1 MMQYNCRMGR
11 LIRSTGTVALST
23 LASRILGL
31 ARDMLMAAFFS
42 ATGTTDAFYVA
53 FRIPNMARRFV
64 AEGVLTISFIPVY
77 TEYLVEKG
85 REEAF
90 NLAGKTVTLL
100 LILLSVLVAL
110 GIIFS
115 PQVVRI
121 IAIGFSDPSQI
132 DAAAAMTRIMFPFL
146 FLVGVTAF
154 CMGVLNS
161 HRYFFAPAFAPF
173 VLNVGIIAGILF
185 LGGMFEEP
193 LYGVSI
199 GVLAGG
205 LLQVALQIPYLAR
218 TGFRM
223 RLSLDLKHPGVRKIF
238 RLAAP
243 GIFSMGVQQIN
254 MLVVTLLGSFLA
266 SGSISYIY
274 FSDRLHELVLGIF
287 VVSIANVM
295 LPEMSALAAEGNS
308 KKLMEVYRTAV
319 KSVLLVAIPA
329 AAALMAVGYPVI
341 SVLFMHNKFTAL
353 DAELTYRAL
362 LYASIG
368 IPAMAVI
375 RLTNPLFYAL
385 HDSRRPFYAAAVS
398 LIVTACCGYAFMQ
411 TGLRHA
417 GLTLAVSVASI
428 AQMTVLVGLLARRA
442 GDLALGEI
450 IQAAFKH
457 IASASIM
464 VLVIRMLAGQV
475 DWRMDPLST
484 RILFLAGI
492 ILSGG
497 GVYLAGCHFLR
508 VREIRLFMDGI
519 RRGR

>member
-1 MMQYNCRMGR
+1 M
-11 LIRSTGTVALST
+11 IRSTGIVAAST
-23 LASRILGL
+23 LASRMLGL

-42 ATGTTDAFYVA
+42 ATPATDAFYVA

-77 TEYLVEKG
+77 TEYLVERG

-90 NLAGKTVTLL
+90 ELAGKTFTLL
-100 LILLSVLVAL
+100 ILLLSVLVAL
-110 GIIFS
+110 GVLFS
-115 PQVVRI
+115 PQIVRI

-132 DAAAAMTRIMFPFL
+132 EAAVAMTRIMFPFL

-173 VLNVGIIAGILF
+173 LLNVGIIAGIF
-185 LGGMFEEP
+185 FFSRMFAEP

-199 GVLAGG
+199 GVLVGG
-205 LLQVALQIPYLAR
+205 LLQIVLQIPYLAR
-218 TGFRM
+218 TGYRM
-223 RLSLDLKHPGVRKIF
+223 RLSLDLKHPGLRKIF
-238 RLAAP
+238 RRATP

-287 VVSIANVM
+287 AVSIANVI
-295 LPEMSALAAEGNS
+295 LPEMSALAAEGNNHR
-308 KKLMEVYRTAV
+308 LMEVYRTAV

-329 AAALMAVGYPVI
+329 AAALMAVGYPVV
-341 SVLFMHNKFTAL
+341 SVLFMRNKFTAH
-353 DAELTYRAL
+353 DADMTYRAL

-385 HDSRRPFYAAAVS
+385 HDTRRPFYAAVVS
-398 LIVTACCGYAFMQ
+398 LIVTAFSGYAFMQ
-411 TGLRHA
+411 TELRHA
-417 GLTLAVSVASI
+417 GLTLAVSVASM
-428 AQMTVLVGLLARRA
+428 AQMIVLVVLLKSRV
-442 GDLALGEI
+442 GNIGLGEI
-450 IQAAFKH
+450 VLAAVKH
-457 IASASIM
+457 VVSAIVM
-464 VLVIRMLAGQV
+464 VLAVRVFAAQI
-475 DWRMDPLST
+475 DWSMDPLAK
-484 RILFLAGI
+484 RLLFLAAI

-497 GVYLAGCHFLR
+497 GVYLACCHFMG
-508 VREIRLFMDGI
+508 VREIRRFLEGL

>member
-1 MMQYNCRMGR
+1 
-11 LIRSTGTVALST
+11 
-23 LASRILGL
+23 
-31 ARDMLMAAFFS
+31 MLMAAFFS
-42 ATGTTDAFYVA
+42 ATGATDAFYVA

-77 TEYLVEKG
+77 TEYLVARS

-90 NLAGKTVTLL
+90 DLARKTLTLL
-100 LILLSVLVAL
+100 LVLLSVLVAL
-110 GIIFS
+110 GIAFS
-115 PQVVRI
+115 PQIVRI

-132 DAAAAMTRIMFPFL
+132 QAAVAMTRIMFPFL
-146 FLVGVTAF
+146 FLVSVMAF

-173 VLNVGIIAGILF
+173 VLNVGIVAGILF
-185 LGGMFEEP
+185 ISTMFEEP

-199 GVLAGG
+199 GVLIGG
-205 LLQVALQIPYLAR
+205 LLQVVLQIPYLAK

-223 RLSLDLKHPGVRKIF
+223 RLSLDLKHPGLRRIF
-238 RLAAP
+238 RLATP

-254 MLVVTLLGSFLA
+254 TLVVTLLGSFLA

-287 VVSIANVM
+287 VVSIANVI
-295 LPEMSALAAEGNS
+295 LPEMSALAANGNS
-308 KKLMEVYRTAV
+308 DKLMEVYRTAV

-341 SVLFMHNKFTAL
+341 SVLFMHNKFTAV
-353 DAELTYRAL
+353 DVEMTYRAL
-362 LYASIG
+362 FYASIG

-398 LIVTACCGYAFMQ
+398 LIVTACSGYAFMQ

-428 AQMTVLVGLLARRA
+428 AQMIVLIGLLKSRA
-442 GDLALGEI
+442 GEIGLGGI
-450 IQAAFKH
+450 IRAAIKH
-457 IASASIM
+457 IVSASIM
-464 VLVIRMLAGQV
+464 VLVIRVLANQI
-475 DWRMDPLST
+475 DWSTDPLAK
-484 RILFLAGI
+484 RLLFLAVI

-497 GVYLAGCHFLR
+497 GVYLAGCYILR
-508 VREIRLFMDGI
+508 IREIRLFMDGL

>member
-1 MMQYNCRMGR
+1 MSR
-11 LIRSTGTVALST
+11 LLRSTGIVAVST

-42 ATGTTDAFYVA
+42 ATGATDAFYVA

-77 TEYLVEKG
+77 TEYLVERG

-90 NLAGKTVTLL
+90 DLARKTLTLL

-115 PQVVRI
+115 PQIVRI
-121 IAIGFSDPSQI
+121 IAVGFSDRSQI
-132 DAAAAMTRIMFPFL
+132 HAAVAMTQIMFPFL
-146 FLVGVTAF
+146 FLVSVTAF
-154 CMGVLNS
+154 CTGVLNS

-173 VLNVGIIAGILF
+173 VLNIGIIAGILF
-185 LGGMFEEP
+185 LGGIFEEP

-199 GVLAGG
+199 GVLIGG
-205 LLQVALQIPYLAR
+205 LLQIALQIPYLVK

-223 RLSLDLKHPGVRKIF
+223 KLTLDLKHPGLRRIF
-238 RLAAP
+238 SLAAP

-254 MLVVTLLGSFLA
+254 TLVVTLLGSFLA

-287 VVSIANVM
+287 VVSIANVI
-295 LPEMSALAAEGNS
+295 LPEMSALAAEGNRE
-308 KKLMEVYRTAV
+308 KLMGVYRTAV
-319 KSVLLVAIPA
+319 RSVLLVAIPA

-341 SVLFMHNKFTAL
+341 SVLFMHNKFTAV
-353 DAELTYRAL
+353 DAEMTYRAL

-375 RLTNPLFYAL
+375 RLTNLLFYAL
-385 HDSRRPFYAAAVS
+385 HDSRPPFYAAIIS
-398 LIVTACCGYAFMQ
+398 LVVTAFTGYILMQ
-411 TGLRHA
+411 TELRHA
-417 GLTLAVSVASI
+417 GLTLAVSVASMV
-428 AQMTVLVGLLARRA
+428 QMIVLVGLLKSRIRDI
-442 GDLALGEI
+442 GLGEI
-450 IQAAFKH
+450 IRTAIKH
-457 IASASIM
+457 IVSASIM
-464 VLVIRMLAGQV
+464 VLVIRVLAGQI
-475 DWRMDPLST
+475 DWSMDPLIK
-484 RILFLAGI
+484 RLLFLAAI
-492 ILSGG
+492 ILTGG
-497 GVYLAGCHFLR
+497 GVYLACCHILR
-508 VREIRLFMDGI
+508 VKEIKMFMEGL

>member
-1 MMQYNCRMGR
+1 MSR
-11 LIRSTGTVALST
+11 LLRSTGVVAIST
-23 LASRILGL
+23 AASRILGL

-77 TEYLVEKG
+77 TEYLVGKS
-85 REEAF
+85 RQEAF
-90 NLAGKTVTLL
+90 ELARKTLTLL
-100 LILLSVLVAL
+100 LILLSMLVLL

-115 PQVVRI
+115 PWIVRI
-121 IAIGFSDPSQI
+121 IAIGFNDPSQI
-132 DAAAAMTRIMFPFL
+132 QAAITMTRIMFPFL
-146 FLVGVTAF
+146 FMVSVMAF

-173 VLNVGIIAGILF
+173 MLNIGIIAGILF
-185 LGGMFEEP
+185 LSRMFEEP

-199 GVLAGG
+199 GVLIGG
-205 LLQVALQIPYLAR
+205 LLQIALQIPYLAK

-223 RLSLDLKHPGVRKIF
+223 RLSLDLDHPGLRRIF

-254 MLVVTLLGSFLA
+254 TLVVTLLGSFLA

-274 FSDRLHELVLGIF
+274 YSDRLNELVLGIF
-287 VVSIANVM
+287 VVSIANVI
-295 LPEMSALAAEGNS
+295 LPEMSALAADG
-308 KKLMEVYRTAV
+308 KHAKLMEVYRTAV

-341 SVLFMHNKFTAL
+341 SVLFMHNKFTAA
-353 DAELTYRAL
+353 DAEMTYRAL
-362 LYASIG
+362 LFASIG
-368 IPAMAVI
+368 IPALAVI

-385 HDSRRPFYAAAVS
+385 HDSRPPFYAAIISLAVNTCS
-398 LIVTACCGYAFMQ
+398 GYFFMQ

-428 AQMTVLVGLLARRA
+428 AQMVVLIGLLKRRS
-442 GDLALGEI
+442 GDIGLGEI
-450 IQAAFKH
+450 LLTALKH
-457 IASASIM
+457 IVSAAVM
-464 VLVIRMLAGQV
+464 VLVIRIITGHIDWNTDPFIKRLLCLATV
-475 DWRMDPLST
+475 V
-484 RILFLAGI
+484 LA
-492 ILSGG
+492 GG
-497 GVYLAGCHFLR
+497 GVYLAGCYLLH
-508 VREIRLFMDGI
+508 VQEIGRIIGVF
-519 RRGR
+519 RRGK